1 MTNFFDTSDDEI
13 FDINS
18 VTGMS
23 EQDAGDVVGYAP
35 WYKPRKQFIRSN
47 QWWISIYRT
56 FNDKFKEMESVKYFG
71 LPGADLLDLEYF
83 SDKLASCENA
93 KNTKLY
99 AYGFVG
105 NKKDKTRIDGRLT
118 QLLDKDNVDPSTKID
133 ESNFVSLSSEKAMIW
148 KRVYESGPFHFI
160 NLDFCD
166 CIFSN
171 VNILDS
177 ILKLLHYQ
185 IERQTDD
192 WLFSISTRFDKDGVN
207 KDIFPLFDGVLSS
220 LEKEVTV
227 KNKIEE
233 CFSALENKTSKLEKF
248 DRYSKSEIYEL
259 VQVCFVLWILNFT
272 FKYGCMVELQ
282 SSMKYRVDSDI
293 EFSELFSLVF
303 KFTPK
308 SYMLPDDLGVFS
320 ITQGREMPSE
330 ADLLERRILRKI
342 NALTKLS
349 SSIDVDTILSE
360 NKSEFDK
367 CTEEKIDLLNK
378 AGVNT
383 SRYKETFPYVAA
395 S

>member
-1 MTNFFDTSDDEI
+1 
-13 FDINS
+13 
-18 VTGMS
+18 
-23 EQDAGDVVGYAP
+23 
-35 WYKPRKQFIRSN
+35 
-47 QWWISIYRT
+47 
-56 FNDKFKEMESVKYFG
+56 MESVKYFG

-83 SDKLASCENA
+83 SDKMAVCENA

-99 AYGFVG
+99 AYGFIG
-105 NKKDKTRIDGRLT
+105 NKKDKTRVDGRLT

-133 ESNFVSLSSEKAMIW
+133 ESNFISLSSEKAMIW
-148 KRVYESGPFHFI
+148 NRIYESGPFHFI

-171 VNILDS
+171 EKILDS

-185 IERQTDD
+185 IERQIDDD

-207 KDIFPLFDGVLSS
+207 KDIFPLFEGVLSS

-233 CFSALENKTSKLEKF
+233 CFSALENKTSMLKDF
-248 DRYSKSEIYEL
+248 DSYSKSEIYEL

-282 SSMKYRVDSDI
+282 SSMKYKVDSDI

-308 SYMLPDDLGVFS
+308 SYMLPDDLGVLS
-320 ITQGREMPSE
+320 IAQGRERPSE

-349 SSIDVDTILSE
+349 SSIDVDTVLS
-360 NKSEFDK
+360 KSEVEFDK

-383 SRYKETFPYVAA
+383 SRYKEIFPYVAV